1 MSGFTYAQN
10 GKTLEIKVD
19 LAANQ
24 GKSAS
29 GKSTVIAS
37 SRGSIDIGD
46 GVKLGLNVYRPS
58 KK

>member
-1 MSGFTYAQN
+1 MSGFTHKTE
-10 GKTLEIKVD
+10 GKTLTIEVD

>member
-1 MSGFTYAQN
+1 MSGFTHTKDD
-10 GKTLEIKVD
+10 KTLTIVVN
-19 LAANQ
+19 LTGNQ

-46 GVKLGLNVYRPS
+46 GIKLGLNVYRPN